1 MVFVKSSQFDSTIGI
16 FFSYSKLKVIY
27 LIHGSLSIWTVLLE
41 HFSFYTADIEI
52 SFQKTNEGASDLNNP
67 IRFRRSTFVKATVAW
82 S

>member
-1 MVFVKSSQFDSTIGI
+1 MVFVKSSQFYSTISM

-27 LIHGSLSIWTVLLE
+27 LIHWSLTVWTVLSE

-52 SFQKTNEGASDLNNP
+52 SFQKKNEGASDLVNP
-67 IRFRRSTFVKATVAW
+67 IRFRRSTFVKLKL